1 MWKTWESPN
10 RSEIG
15 LRQHLTR
22 TFDKMEKLK
31 LIVLLLAASTFVVV
45 KSDKSEEKAK
55 DAWKKKDVR
64 DFK

>member
-1 MWKTWESPN
+1 
-10 RSEIG
+10 
-15 LRQHLTR
+15 
-22 TFDKMEKLK
+22 MEKLK